1 MALDESKVQDKI
13 TELLS
18 EIDGGK
24 FGCRERKSTGRST
37 IKKPVDLEVYFK
49 DNSHRVAIA
58 VEVADVNTTQLV
70 GEVSRLYFDSCPLK
84 LLILGHHNT
93 QRNSKEQCENQ
104 FNKFYAQDDIQD
116 TPVRVVW
123 WDDNDQIRVSLK
135 ELLLL

>member
-13 TELLS
+13 TEILS
-18 EIDGGK
+18 EIEGRE
-24 FGCRERKSTGRST
+24 FGCRERKSTGHST

-49 DNSHRVAIA
+49 DNSDRVAIA

-84 LLILGHHNT
+84 LLILGHDNT

-123 WDDNDQIRVSLK
+123 WDDDDQIRVSLK

>member
-13 TELLS
+13 TEILS
-18 EIDGGK
+18 EIDGRK

-37 IKKPVDLEVYFK
+37 IKKPVDLEVYLK
-49 DNSHRVAIA
+49 DNSDRVVIA

-70 GEVSRLYFDSCPLK
+70 GEVCRLYFDSCPLK
-84 LLILGHHNT
+84 MLVLGHDNT

-123 WDDNDQIRVSLK
+123 WDDDDQIRVSLK